1 MQSDN
6 GPPFQ
11 SSAFVN
17 FWEDKGI
24 IIRKSIPLSPQSN
37 GAVERQNQGIIKT
50 LAASKLEGENWRS
63 ALQEYVHR
71 HNTLVPHS
79 RLRVTPFELLTGW
92 KYRGFFPSL
101 WRDPERKFIDPV
113 DVHERDAET
122 KLSSKIYAD
131 TVRGAKE
138 SNITVGDIVLLAQ
151 QKKSKTDPTFSSERF
166 RVIAREGPKV
176 VIMSNTGVQYAR
188 NVRDVKA
195 APTGTNANQQFDDDA
210 EPDEYPSN
218 TENLEQPEPLGS
230 SGTTTPSEPST
241 LRRPNTRI
249 LRNRDDISRPCRFND
264 FVCCVFH

>member
-230 SGTTTPSEPST
+230 SGTTTSSEPST

-249 LRNRDDISRPCRFND
+249 LRNRDDISRPCR
-264 FVCCVFH
+264 